1 MCGIAGYITSSNV
14 DESVLKEMTKLIH
27 HRGPDGSGH
36 FYSSGVALGHT
47 RLSIVDLSN
56 AGHQPLS
63 YMDRYVIT
71 YNGEVYNHPEI
82 RNELEALG
90 YLFNSETDTEV
101 ILAAFDNWGV
111 NCLKKFNGMWA
122 FVIYDKKD
130 EIFFISRDRFG
141 IKPLYYYRDSND
153 FVFASEIKSILVN
166 PLVKSTPN
174 EKYLEQYLLNGP
186 KEYSLETAF
195 DGILRF
201 PVASYFLGS
210 AEELNDEFK
219 VNTFWDFNSNLKE
232 EMFSEDKAKKY
243 AETYYE
249 ILSDAVRLRLRADVR
264 VGSALSGGLD
274 SSSIVYLVNKQLKL
288 LGKTELQ
295 ETFSSVYKAEGTT
308 DCDESEF
315 IDLVAKN
322 LNVNS
327 HQIEPKAED
336 LPSKHKKVIY
346 HMENPPEGTCMS
358 AWHTFQLVK
367 EVGVKVT
374 LDGQGA
380 DEQLAGYL
388 DYVMTYLVSL
398 KLLDF
403 YKEFIYFIKIPGIKK
418 RLIFSGIMAHFKAI
432 FGKKLLKASIKRLNG
447 VSFYTNLNEQLEES
461 TKGNLVNL
469 IHYADHTSMAHG
481 IESRMPFMDY
491 RLIEFL
497 SSIPAAYKMHHGWT
511 KYIARLAFD
520 GKLPDEI
527 VWRKDKMG
535 WPIPEKFWFLGP
547 LRSWIEKKLPEET
560 NLEEEVNKHGV
571 RYFIRKLNLKV
582 FRELYFGSSEI
593 KNEHKQS

>member
-1 MCGIAGYITSSNV
+1 MCGVAGYITSSNV
-14 DESVLKEMTKLIH
+14 DKSVLKEMTKVLH

-56 AGHQPLS
+56 AGHQPMS

-71 YNGEVYNHPEI
+71 YNGEVYNYTEI
-82 RNELEALG
+82 RQELEVLG
-90 YLFNSETDTEV
+90 YLFNSDTDTEV
-101 ILAAFDNWGV
+101 ILAAFDKWGV
-111 NCLKKFNGMWA
+111 ECLSKFNGMWA

-130 EIFFISRDRFG
+130 KIFFISRDRFG
-141 IKPLYYYRDSND
+141 IKPLYYYRESND

-166 PLVKSTPN
+166 PLVKNMPN
-174 EKYLEQYLLNGP
+174 ELYLEQYLLKGP
-186 KEYSLETAF
+186 KEYYTETAF
-195 DGILRF
+195 ESIFRF
-201 PVASYFLGS
+201 PVSSYFLGS
-210 AEELNDEFK
+210 AEELNDDFK
-219 VNTFWDFNSNLKE
+219 INQFWTFNSNLKE
-232 EMFSEDKAKKY
+232 ELFSEEKAKKY

-274 SSSIVYLVNKQLKL
+274 SSSIVYLVNQYLKS

-315 IDLVAKN
+315 IDLVAKS

-327 HQIEPKAED
+327 HQIEPKVED
-336 LPSKHKKVIY
+336 LPFKHKQVIY

-367 EVGVKVT
+367 ETGVKVT

-403 YKEFIYFIKIPGIKK
+403 YKEFKYFIKIPGIKK
-418 RLIFSGIMAHFKAI
+418 RIILSGMMVHFKAI
-432 FGKKLLKASIKRLNG
+432 FGKKVLKKCIKRLKG
-447 VSFYTNLNEQLEES
+447 LDFYTNLNEQLEES
-461 TKGNLVNL
+461 TKHNLVNL
-469 IHYADHTSMAHG
+469 IHYADHTSMAHS

-497 SSIPAAYKMHHGWT
+497 SSVPATYKMHNGWT

-547 LRSWIEKKLPEET
+547 LKAWIEKKIPEEI
-560 NLEEEVNKHGV
+560 NLEEKINKHGV
-571 RYFIRKLNLKV
+571 RFLIRKLNLKV
-582 FRELYFGSSEI
+582 FKELYFSRQETKT
-593 KNEHKQS
+593 KNKHV